1 MNTIVCRFLVY
12 IILHAEAT
20 LESRNNYGGTPLTVE
35 DAFGLTLQDLRKVRK
50 ISQEELGFE
59 SGCHRT
65 YISQLERGRKSPSL
79 RTIFQLAVALKTSPS
94 EIVLRVE
101 QAYAASGQDIGQ
113 MGKLTNED
121 NPDRASD

>member
-1 MNTIVCRFLVY
+1 M
-12 IILHAEAT
+12 
-20 LESRNNYGGTPLTVE
+20 TVE